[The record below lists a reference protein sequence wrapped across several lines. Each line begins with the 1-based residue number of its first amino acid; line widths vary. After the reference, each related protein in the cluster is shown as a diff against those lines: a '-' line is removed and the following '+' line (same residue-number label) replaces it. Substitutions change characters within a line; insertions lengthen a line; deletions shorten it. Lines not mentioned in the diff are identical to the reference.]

1 MDAVFYSAI
10 ASICKKVN
18 HLFSRYIVIL
28 SLSIQVILLC
38 YDELQ
43 EMTFLQLFFNFF
55 IHTAKEECNMSMIR
69 VENLTFAY
77 PSSYDNIF
85 ENVSFQIDTDWRL
98 GFIGRNGRGKTTFL
112 NLLLGKYEYQG
123 KIQASVQF
131 DYFPYPVSN
140 KDRLTTDIL
149 SEVCPLAEE
158 WELLRELSYLEVR
171 EDALWRPFFTLSNGE
186 QTKVLL
192 AALFLNSGHFL
203 LIDEP
208 TNHLDMKARET
219 VSAYLKRKK
228 GFILV
233 SHDRCFL
240 DGCVDHILSIN
251 RSDIEVQR
259 GNFSTWFTNF
269 QRQQGFELAQNKK
282 LKKSID
288 TMQKSA
294 QRTSAWSDRMEASK
308 YGNGPVDR
316 GYIGHKSAKMMKRSK
331 SVQIRQQRA
340 IEEKSRLLKNLET
353 TEDLKIAPLLY
364 HTDTLVTFSNVV
376 PVFDG
381 KDICRPIS
389 FSVKQGERIALD
401 GKNGSGKTS
410 LLKLL
415 TGQHTEHRGTIA
427 IGSGVIL
434 SYVPQD
440 TSMLNGSL
448 SEFAKASQ
456 IDESL
461 FKAILRKMDFSRI
474 QFEKKMEDFSA
485 GQKKKVLIA
494 RSLCEQAHLYVWDE
508 PLNYIDIYSRMQI
521 EKLIEEFSPTMIF
534 VEHDLAFRKNIAT
547 RTVYFSIT

>member
-1 MDAVFYSAI
+1 
-10 ASICKKVN
+10 
-18 HLFSRYIVIL
+18 
-28 SLSIQVILLC
+28 
-38 YDELQ
+38 
-43 EMTFLQLFFNFF
+43 
-55 IHTAKEECNMSMIR
+55 MSMIR

-85 ENVSFQIDTDWRL
+85 ENVSFQIDTDWKL

-140 KDRLTTDIL
+140 KNRLTTDIL

-282 LKKSID
+282 LKKSIA

-340 IEEKSRLLKNLET
+340 IEEKSHLLKNLET
-353 TEDLKIAPLLY
+353 AEDLKIAPLFY
-364 HTDTLVTFSNVV
+364 HTDTLVTFSDVV

-381 KDICRPIS
+381 KDVCRHALS
-389 FSVKQGERIALD
+389 QSKQGERIALD

-415 TGQHTEHRGTIA
+415 TGQHTEHRGTVA

-521 EKLIEEFSPTMIF
+521 EKLIEDFSPTMIF

-547 RTVYFSIT
+547 RSIRLEDS